1 MRWHQ
6 CTANATICKFRCF
19 MNISNA
25 ALQNG
30 TLDSTAEVPEG
41 ERWEVGGGGVA
52 FNAIKQQDAVTSGT
66 LAHLNWE
73 LIPSTKNIKSL
84 HIQSKDE
91 VDDVKCILL

>member
-30 TLDSTAEVPEG
+30 TLDPTAEVPEG
-41 ERWEVGGGGVA
+41 ERWERWEKVEE
-52 FNAIKQQDAVTSGT
+52 
-66 LAHLNWE
+66 LHLM
-73 LIPSTKNIKSL
+73 
-84 HIQSKDE
+84 Q
-91 VDDVKCILL
+91 

>member
-1 MRWHQ
+1 M
-6 CTANATICKFRCF
+6 
-19 MNISNA
+19 
-25 ALQNG
+25 G
-30 TLDSTAEVPEG
+30 
-41 ERWEVGGGGVA
+41 GGGGVA
-52 FNAIKQQDAVTSGT
+52 FNAIKPPDAVTSGT

>member
-6 CTANATICKFRCF
+6 CTVNATICKFRCF
-19 MNISNA
+19 MNISND

-30 TLDSTAEVPEG
+30 TLDPTAEVPEG
-41 ERWEVGGGGVA
+41 GEVGEGGGVA
-52 FNAIKQQDAVTSGT
+52 FNAIKPQDAVTSGT

-73 LIPSTKNIKSL
+73 LISSTKNIKSL

>member
-1 MRWHQ
+1 M
-6 CTANATICKFRCF
+6 
-19 MNISNA
+19 
-25 ALQNG
+25 
-30 TLDSTAEVPEG
+30 G
-41 ERWEVGGGGVA
+41 EGGGVA
-52 FNAIKQQDAVTSGT
+52 FNAIKPQDAVTSGT